1 VIERAAFLKA
11 LIVATGGLDIW
22 DGPAAAGPSPAPSGS
37 PAAAAPVPLLPAGPA
52 PPAPPGTL
60 IRVQQADG
68 TIAVL
73 DVETYLYGVVPLE
86 SPASWPAAALAAQAI
101 VARTYALQKRT
112 LSRPYDVLA
121 SDADQ
126 RYGGA
131 AAAHPATTAAVDAT
145 RGQILTYLG
154 GPASVFY
161 SACCGGHSADA
172 NELWGH
178 AGLTYL
184 RGVEDPYCTA
194 APDYRWQR
202 SLPVARIRSGLAD
215 KLAANPLTAE
225 LGDPDDSGRPRTV
238 IFHADS
244 GASVALTVADVR
256 RRFGAETIRSLWL
269 REIDFDRTQAV
280 PLVVIEGSGRGHGV
294 GLCQWGA
301 RGMALS
307 GAGAS
312 SILAH
317 YFPGTAVTG
326 G

>member
-1 VIERAAFLKA
+1 MIERAAFLKG

-22 DGPAAAGPSPAPSGS
+22 DPPGPDPS
-37 PAAAAPVPLLPAGPA
+37 A
-52 PPAPPGTL
+52 PPPQVPATPLAGGTT
-60 IRVQQADG
+60 IRVLQADRS
-68 TIAVL
+68 IVAL

-86 SPASWPAAALAAQAI
+86 SPPSWPAAALQAQAI

-126 RYGGA
+126 RYGGV
-131 AAAHPATTAAVDAT
+131 PAERPASSAAVDAT
-145 RGQILTYLG
+145 RGQTLTYLG

-172 NELWGH
+172 NELWGR
-178 AGLTYL
+178 AGIVYL
-184 RGVEDPYCTA
+184 RGVDDPYCA
-194 APDYRWQR
+194 GAPDYRWQR
-202 SLPVARIRSGLAD
+202 SIPLERVRAVLADRLGGGLPVAAQLDA
-215 KLAANPLTAE
+215 
-225 LGDPDDSGRPRTV
+225 PDDSGRPRNV
-238 IFHADS
+238 MIQSAA
-244 GASVALTVADVR
+244 GLEVALPVSDVR
-256 RRFGAETIRSLWL
+256 RRFGTEAVRSLWL
-269 REIDFDRTQAV
+269 RTIAFDRTQAA
-280 PLVVIEGSGRGHGV
+280 PLVTIEGSGRGHGV

-312 SILAH
+312 AILAH

>member
-1 VIERAAFLKA
+1 MIGRAVFLKG
-11 LIVATGGLDIW
+11 LLVATGGLDIW
-22 DGPAAAGPSPAPSGS
+22 DPPDADLPAAAPTPVP
-37 PAAAAPVPLLPAGPA
+37 APVPLRGAGA
-52 PPAPPGTL
+52 SNV
-60 IRVQQADG
+60 IRVQLGDG
-68 TIAVL
+68 SIDTL
-73 DVETYLYGVVPLE
+73 DIEKYLYGVVPLE
-86 SPASWPAAALAAQAI
+86 SPPSWPPAALQAQAI
-101 VARTYALQKRT
+101 IARTYALEKRT
-112 LSRPYDVLA
+112 LSRAYDVLA

-131 AAAHPATTAAVDAT
+131 AAEHPASNAAVDAT
-145 RGQILTYLG
+145 RGQTLAYLG

-178 AGLTYL
+178 AGLSYL
-184 RGVEDPYCTA
+184 RGVDDPYCTA

-202 SLPVARIRSGLAD
+202 PVPLDRARAV
-215 KLAANPLTAE
+215 
-225 LGDPDDSGRPRTV
+225 LGDRLGGAPVQAQLDDPDDSGRPRTV
-238 IFHADS
+238 TFRGDG
-244 GASVALTVADVR
+244 GAALALSVSEVR
-256 RRFGAETIRSLWL
+256 ARFGADTVRSLWL

-301 RGMALS
+301 RGMALN

-312 SILAH
+312 AILAH
-317 YFPGTAVTG
+317 FFPGTAVTG

>member
-1 VIERAAFLKA
+1 VIERALFLKA
-11 LIVATGGLDIW
+11 LLVATGGLDIW
-22 DGPAAAGPSPAPSGS
+22 DDPGPDQPVTQPAPLLQTPQQSPPPGGS
-37 PAAAAPVPLLPAGPA
+37 P
-52 PPAPPGTL
+52 L

-68 TIAVL
+68 SIATL
-73 DVETYLYGVVPLE
+73 DIEKYLYGVVPLE
-86 SPASWPAAALAAQAI
+86 SPPSWPAAALQAQAI

-112 LSRPYDVLA
+112 LSRAYDVVA

-126 RYGGA
+126 RYGGPA
-131 AAAHPATTAAVDAT
+131 AEHPGSSAAVDAT
-145 RGQILTYLG
+145 RGQTLGYLG

-178 AGLTYL
+178 AGLAYL
-184 RGVEDPYCTA
+184 RGVDDPYCTG

-202 SLPVARIRSGLAD
+202 TLAADRVRTALSD
-215 KLAANPLTAE
+215 KLSGSPVDAQLD
-225 LGDPDDSGRPRTV
+225 DPDDSGRPRSVT
-238 IFHADS
+238 FRGDG
-244 GASVALTVADVR
+244 GAMAALTVTDLR
-256 RRFGAETIRSLWL
+256 RRFGTETVRSLWL
-269 REIDFDRTQAV
+269 RAIDFDRTQAV

-301 RGMALS
+301 RGMALN
-307 GAGAS
+307 GAGTSA
-312 SILAH
+312 ILAH

>member
-11 LIVATGGLDIW
+11 LLVATGGLDIW
-22 DGPAAAGPSPAPSGS
+22 DAPGPDPAVPPVLQAPASPLPGS
-37 PAAAAPVPLLPAGPA
+37 I
-52 PPAPPGTL
+52 
-60 IRVQQADG
+60 IRVQQPDRSILA
-68 TIAVL
+68 L

-86 SPASWPAAALAAQAI
+86 SPPSWPAAALQAQAI

-112 LSRPYDVLA
+112 LSRAYDVLA
-121 SDADQ
+121 TDADQ
-126 RYGGA
+126 RYGGRA
-131 AAAHPATTAAVDAT
+131 AERPASSAAVDAT
-145 RGQILTYLG
+145 RGQTLTYLG

-172 NELWGH
+172 NEMWGH

-184 RGVEDPYCTA
+184 RGVDDPFCTA

-202 SLPVARIRSGLAD
+202 TMPLDRASAALAD
-215 KLAANPLTAE
+215 RLGGPPQAMQLDAA
-225 LGDPDDSGRPRTV
+225 DDSGRPRSVT
-238 IFHADS
+238 FRNDS
-244 GASVALTVADVR
+244 GLAVSLPVSDLR
-256 RRFGAETIRSLWL
+256 RRFGADTVRSLWL
-269 REIDFDRTQAV
+269 RTIAVDRTQAV

-301 RGMALS
+301 RGMALN

-312 SILAH
+312 AILVH

>member
-1 VIERAAFLKA
+1 VIERAVFLKA
-11 LIVATGGLDIW
+11 LLVATGGLDIW
-22 DGPAAAGPSPAPSGS
+22 DPPDPELPASAPSP
-37 PAAAAPVPLLPAGPA
+37 PANRPPAGS
-52 PPAPPGTL
+52 
-60 IRVQQADG
+60 IVRVQQADG
-68 TIAVL
+68 TIVAL
-73 DVETYLYGVVPLE
+73 DIEKYLYGVVPLE
-86 SPASWPAAALAAQAI
+86 SSPSWPAAALQAQAI

-112 LSRPYDVLA
+112 LSRAYDVLA

-126 RYGGA
+126 RYGGPA
-131 AAAHPATTAAVDAT
+131 AEHPASSAAVDAT
-145 RGQILTYLG
+145 HGQTLAYLG

-178 AGLTYL
+178 AGIPYL
-184 RGVEDPYCTA
+184 RGVDDPYCTA

-202 SLPVARIRSGLAD
+202 TLPLDRARAALAD
-215 KLAANPLTAE
+215 RLSGSPQAAQLD
-225 LGDPDDSGRPRTV
+225 DPDDSGRPRTV
-238 IFHADS
+238 TFRGDG
-244 GASVALTVADVR
+244 GAALALSVSEVR

-269 REIDFDRTQAV
+269 RQIDFDRTQAV

-312 SILAH
+312 AILAH